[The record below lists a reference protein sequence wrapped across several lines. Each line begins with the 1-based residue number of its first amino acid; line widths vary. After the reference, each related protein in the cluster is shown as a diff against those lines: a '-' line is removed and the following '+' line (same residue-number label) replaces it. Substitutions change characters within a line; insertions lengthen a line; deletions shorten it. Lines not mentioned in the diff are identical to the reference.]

1 MKTIHKIL
9 FGNSIKMDKISDCS
23 VDLMITSPPYPM
35 IEMWDEIFSRQNP
48 AIGEA
53 LRSKD
58 GNRAFELMNKELDRV
73 WKEVYRVLKDGRFAC
88 INIGN
93 ATRKIDDDFKLYPN
107 HSRILQSCV
116 KLGFSSLPEILWRKQ
131 TNAPNKFMG
140 SGMLPAGAYVTL
152 EHEHI
157 LVLRKGKKREFTKKE
172 DKLRRQKSAYFWEER
187 NVWFSDVWED
197 LKGTRQND
205 IDKKI
210 RERSGAYPFE
220 LAYRLI
226 NMFSLREDTVLDP
239 FLGTGTTT
247 LAAMATGRNSFGV
260 EIDPNF
266 KEQLFSRFGN
276 VVDFSNKLIENRIAN
291 HLRFVQERIK
301 TKGGLGYKSK
311 IYGFPV
317 MTSQETEITFD
328 ELKTITKKD
337 HVIEVEYEEKPTL
350 QFVEN
355 ALIRSGKSLRDWIT
369 PS

>member
-1 MKTIHKIL
+1 
-9 FGNSIKMDKISDCS
+9 
-23 VDLMITSPPYPM
+23 
-35 IEMWDEIFSRQNP
+35 
-48 AIGEA
+48 
-53 LRSKD
+53 
-58 GNRAFELMNKELDRV
+58 
-73 WKEVYRVLKDGRFAC
+73 
-88 INIGN
+88 
-93 ATRKIDDDFKLYPN
+93 
-107 HSRILQSCV
+107 V